1 MFLDWN
7 PVSDLHYAYLIV
19 ISFLSSSFINIS
31 QADRQCQWISETN
44 LHARWCSPIPTVV
57 LIYNI
62 HTLLVNLLY
71 FHLLHQRHQLRIV
84 ACKCFNLFKKLS
96 SHIDKHTAFFR
107 FCFYSRCRCFFWS
120 KQILWPQ
127 LYGAEEFWTHTNSS
141 SFWSIWTSTVIP
153 FTKRVLN
160 YIAKRKKKTLDKC
173 WNWLYYHQF
182 AQIRIF
188 FLFISV
194 LCNLIQP
201 PPVKITMIHC
211 GFALKHVAHLLC
223 NSVIFALCQVSGGF
237 CFFILCFH
245 PILCLHT
252 HTFVM
257 VEFPLKLF
265 SFSLLW
271 SGDWTVAH

>member
-201 PPVKITMIHC
+201 PPSKSQWFIVDLHWNTWPTCYATVSYLHSVKY
-211 GFALKHVAHLLC
+211 
-223 NSVIFALCQVSGGF
+223 QEVSA
-237 CFFILCFH
+237 
-245 PILCLHT
+245 
-252 HTFVM
+252 
-257 VEFPLKLF
+257 
-265 SFSLLW
+265 S
-271 SGDWTVAH
+271 